1 MISLKIILGQWKY
14 IKAFN
19 SSEKKKHFKCLISRL
34 ANEVLIFIR
43 VRMHSHIK
51 LNGKKIHVAHI
62 SYCFI
67 SILTLKVQSRFK
79 RCVHSFTYAWLKEYV
94 ALCHFTAFFWYSAIS
109 LIVIPITT
117 LFLIYVSQNMSIN
130 NLLKIVRWCHT
141 K

>member
-67 SILTLKVQSRFK
+67 SILTLKVQSIFK

-94 ALCHFTAFFWYSAIS
+94 ALCHFTAFFLVLCYFFNSNPHHH
-109 LIVIPITT
+109 IVSDLCFTAH
-117 LFLIYVSQNMSIN
+117 V
-130 NLLKIVRWCHT
+130 H
-141 K
+141 